1 MPSFFSVLF
10 RASAHH
16 PLNRRPFLLAVLLF
30 FFQSAACANEL
41 PWVEHSVLRGETAD
55 SIAAK
60 YAVSS
65 KTVERANELA
75 ARTEPLKTGEK
86 LLVPKKETDLL
97 STLAEVR
104 ARRRG
109 ESPLSSITREQS
121 KKVSLP
127 APRKSPLPRPAEPF
141 IRPLAGRITSPYGMR
156 GGRLHDGVDIPAP
169 KGTPIVASRPG
180 KVVFSGTIQGFGRTV
195 TIDHGDGMKTRY
207 SHNSANLVKKGDVV
221 RQGQPIAKVGRT
233 GRATCTHVHFSVLI
247 NGKAINPEKYL
258 R

>member
-1 MPSFFSVLF
+1 MPSLFSVLS

-16 PLNRRPFLLAVLLF
+16 PLNRRLFLLAVLLF

-75 ARTEPLKTGEK
+75 ARTEALKTGEK
-86 LLVPKKETDLL
+86 LLVPKKESDLL

-109 ESPLSSITREQS
+109 ESPLSSIKKEQS
-121 KKVSLP
+121 KMLPLP

>member
-1 MPSFFSVLF
+1 MPSFFRVLS
-10 RASAHH
+10 RGSAHH
-16 PLNRRPFLLAVLLF
+16 PSNRRLLLLVVLFL
-30 FFQSAACANEL
+30 FFQSVASANEL

-75 ARTEPLKTGEK
+75 VRTEPLKTGEK
-86 LLVPKKETDLL
+86 LLVPKKESDLL

-109 ESPLSSITREQS
+109 ESSLPSIKKEQPIQ
-121 KKVSLP
+121 VPLP
-127 APRKSPLPRPAEPF
+127 APKKSPLPRPAEPF
-141 IRPLAGRITSPYGMR
+141 IRPLSGRITSPFGMR
-156 GGRLHDGVDIPAP
+156 RGRLHDGVDIPAP
-169 KGTPIVASRPG
+169 AGTTIVAARPG
-180 KVVFSGTIQGFGRTV
+180 KVVFSGTIQGYGRTV

-233 GRATCTHVHFSVLI
+233 GRATCTHVHFSVLV